1 MLNKFHRVDSTGSA
15 PPAGR
20 SETGALAKALAF
32 GLVTALTCNG
42 SIRADDTE
50 IFRAQYEIDVGKPKV
65 LIIFDNSGS
74 MDTIAQRKDAYKPS
88 TLYDTVGGIDAG
100 RLYWDDGS
108 KGSPPETN
116 TSQYIDK
123 EANRCASSYGP
134 LASGGF
140 YIDPAA
146 MWKNASATSWSDLS
160 KNTPAPLHVD
170 CRTDVKDSEAGN
182 GSGAGAPGNGYPRDT
197 KNVRPYNSSR
207 DKKIADDWET
217 YRFYTANYMNWY
229 YSTTL
234 VDRSRIDV
242 AQDVVSTLISA
253 NPGIDF
259 GLAVFNNNSNNA
271 DQDGGRIVRAIKE
284 NMTLAERGTL
294 VTMINDLTPETWT
307 PLCESTYEAY
317 RYLAG
322 KTVKYGLKKAS
333 GDTPSR
339 DTSAESS
346 GTYVSPAGECE
357 FTYVILMTDGLPTYD
372 TAANSSIETLTG
384 KTCSQYATDGSGNA
398 KNCLPEIAEYMY
410 NNDLDNDANNGS
422 QKAITYTIGFQVDQ
436 ALLSDTAAK
445 GGGLY
450 YTANSATEL
459 ADAFHGAV
467 TSILSSASS
476 FTSPSVAVNT
486 FTRTESRNEVFFAM
500 FEPRDGTDWPGNIK
514 KLGISISGG
523 TATLV
528 DADGAAAI
536 NQSTGGIADSARTYW
551 NSGVADGSTVDKG
564 GVGALLAAKDPA
576 TRTIKTNTGSGG
588 ALEDFVSAS
597 ITHSALGLADDA
609 ALFNY
614 FGVANQA
621 GLDNVIDWARGYTDS
636 GKTDTRSWILGDMLH
651 GRPLVLNYGARGT
664 YTTTNPDLRI
674 VVGTNAGFLHMFGN
688 SDGQEDWAFF
698 PKELAP
704 VLEKRRENQGGAP
717 NVYGIDSPPVFYSKD
732 LNNDGTIDSTAG
744 DKLYVYFGLRRGG
757 KAYYALDIS
766 NPDNPVLLWQID
778 QSSTGFSELGQSWSV
793 PVVTYI
799 PGYASAGVRKPVLV
813 FAAGYDVAK
822 DDKNSVASADS
833 EGRGVFIVDAV
844 TGAKV
849 WSVTPAANDAKNMQ
863 ETGMQH
869 SMPAGVAVLDS
880 NGDEMTD
887 RIYAA
892 DTGGNVWRIDMPGNT
907 RPTATQTT
915 WRVTKLAALNTSAV
929 DGHAGD
935 RRFFSAVD
943 VVRTRDGSGSFDAV
957 MIGSGDRTNPNS
969 IDNDD
974 RLYMLRDNG
983 IEVYSTAPPSASD
996 CSDGSTDYRCVLP
1009 LTNAS
1014 VYDATLNHLQDGTD
1028 MEKAAAML
1036 ALSGAHGWYIDLTAG
1051 AGEKALARSLTIA
1064 GKSYFT
1070 TFTPNLS
1077 STNTCE
1083 PAPGTGRLYVLSVLN
1098 ATAVTDFTGDNT
1110 LGVADRLV
1118 TLGSLIPDTPA
1129 PHFGSDKKIRLLF
1142 PSGGGVQGMANPLDT
1157 GAELGH
1163 PYGSYWYNQEF

>member
-1 MLNKFHRVDSTGSA
+1 M
-15 PPAGR
+15 
-20 SETGALAKALAF
+20 
-32 GLVTALTCNG
+32 
-42 SIRADDTE
+42 
-50 IFRAQYEIDVGKPKV
+50 
-65 LIIFDNSGS
+65 
-74 MDTIAQRKDAYKPS
+74 
-88 TLYDTVGGIDAG
+88 GGIQSG
-100 RLYWDDGS
+100 RLYWQSGNS
-108 KGSPPETN
+108 GNPPPTN
-116 TSQYIDK
+116 TGQYIDEQK
-123 EANRCASSYGP
+123 NRCASSYDP
-134 LASGGF
+134 LNSGGYF
-140 YIDPAA
+140 IDRAA
-146 MWKNASATSWSDLS
+146 MWQKSSSTSWSNLS
-160 KNTPAPLHVD
+160 TGTPVPLHMD
-170 CRTDVKDSEAGN
+170 CRTDVSDKEDGN
-182 GSGAGAPGNGYPRDT
+182 GSGTGAPGNGYPRSS
-197 KNVRPYNSSR
+197 NPRPYGNRQTSV
-207 DKKIADDWET
+207 DDDWNT

-234 VDRSRIDV
+234 VTRTRIEV
-242 AQDVVSTLISA
+242 AQDVVTTLISG

-259 GLAVFNNNSNNA
+259 GLAVFNYNNTNNS
-271 DQDGGRIVRAIKE
+271 DDGGRIVRRIKE
-284 NMTLAERGTL
+284 NMSTAERSSLVTL
-294 VTMINDLTPETWT
+294 VNDLDPETWT

-322 KTVKYGLKKAS
+322 KTVKYGNNGGAR
-333 GDTPSR
+333 TPAKDSQ
-339 DTSAESS
+339 AESS
-346 GTYVSPAGECE
+346 GTYISPAGECE
-357 FTYVILMTDGLPTYD
+357 YTYVILMTDGLPTRD
-372 TAANSSIETLTG
+372 TNANSAIESLTG
-384 KTCSQYATDGSGNA
+384 KTCKSYATDGDGNT

-410 NNDLDNDANNGS
+410 TTDLDGDANNGD
-422 QKAITYTIGFQVDQ
+422 QKAITYTIGFQVNQ
-436 ALLSDTAAK
+436 TLLSDAAAK

-467 TSILSSASS
+467 TSILSTSSS

-500 FEPRDGTDWPGNIK
+500 FQPRDGTDWPGNIK

-536 NQSTGGIADSARTYW
+536 NGTTGGIADTARTYW
-551 NSGVADGSTVDKG
+551 SSGTDGATVDEG

-576 TRTIKTNTGSGG
+576 TRVIKTNTGSGG
-588 ALEDFVSAS
+588 ALQDFVPAN

-609 ALFNY
+609 ALFNA
-614 FGVANQA
+614 FGVPDQA
-621 GLDNVIDWARGYTDS
+621 ALTNVLDWARGYTDS
-636 GKTDTRSWILGDMLH
+636 TKTETRGWILGDMLH
-651 GRPLVLNYGARGT
+651 GRPLVLNYGARGS
-664 YTTTNPDLRI
+664 YTTSNPDLRI

-698 PKELAP
+698 PKELAA
-704 VLEKRRENQGGAP
+704 VLEKRRDNQGGAP
-717 NVYGIDSPPVFYSKD
+717 NVYGIDSPLIFYSKD

-766 NPDNPVLLWQID
+766 NPDNPVFLWQID
-778 QSSTGFSELGQSWSV
+778 KSSSGFGELGQSWSV

-799 PGYASAGVRKPVLV
+799 PGYASGGVRKPVLV
-813 FAAGYDVAK
+813 FAAGYDATK
-822 DDKNSVASADS
+822 DDKNTIAGADS

-844 TGAKV
+844 TGAKI
-849 WSVTPAANDAKNMQ
+849 WSVTPAANDATNMQ
-863 ETGMQH
+863 VTGMQH

-887 RIYAA
+887 RIYVP
-892 DTGGNVWRIDMPGNT
+892 DTGGNVWRIDMPGNS
-907 RPTATQTT
+907 RPTASQTK
-915 WRVTKLAALNTSAV
+915 WMVTKMATLNTASV

-943 VVRTRDGSGSFDAV
+943 VVRTSDGSGAFDAV

-983 IEVYSTAPPSASD
+983 IEVYSTAAPSASD
-996 CSDGSTDYRCVLP
+996 CSGGSDDYRCVLP
-1009 LTNAS
+1009 LTDAAL
-1014 VYDATLNHLQDGTD
+1014 YDATLNHLQDGTD
-1028 MEKAAAML
+1028 PQKAAAML
-1036 ALSGAHGWYIDLTAG
+1036 ALSGAHGWYIDLNAG
-1051 AGEKALARSLTIA
+1051 DGEKALARSLTIA

-1070 TFTPNLS
+1070 TFSPDLS
-1077 STNTCE
+1077 ANNICE
-1083 PAPGTGRLYVLSVLN
+1083 PAPGTGRLYVLSVIN
-1098 ATAVTDFTGDNT
+1098 ATAVTDFTGDNV
-1110 LGVADRLV
+1110 LGAADRLV

-1142 PSGGGVQGMANPLDT
+1142 PSGGGVKGLANPLDT
-1157 GAELGH
+1157 GAALGH